1 MNLSI
6 VGTNSWQSVKQDW
19 ETSQKAY
26 KNPPLGKKNRRGAN
40 YIKKKDHKILLRGK
54 KSTPKKS
61 KMYQSKD
68 GIRTK
73 YSLTRA

>member
-26 KNPPLGKKNRRGAN
+26 KNPPLGKKRGAN
-40 YIKKKDHKILLRGK
+40 YIKKR
-54 KSTPKKS
+54 P
-61 KMYQSKD
+61 
-68 GIRTK
+68 
-73 YSLTRA
+73 

>member
-40 YIKKKDHKILLRGK
+40 YIKKKK
-54 KSTPKKS
+54 T
-61 KMYQSKD
+61 
-68 GIRTK
+68 IRF
-73 YSLTRA
+73 Y